1 LFDRLLA
8 QRPFAT
14 TLLLAIFCAVVFY
27 LLRSQQ
33 TLLGDA
39 YPLTVGLP
47 EGERFHP
54 RQPVTMW
61 LQQQLY
67 QGLGGL
73 FRSGT
78 VDNETVAF
86 KTTAL
91 GSIAL
96 GFLFVFIA
104 SALGHALVRD
114 RSVSKSVP
122 WLVTLVLMSQGYA
135 LLFFGYVEN
144 YTFYIVFVG
153 LYILL
158 ALLYLQGRITL
169 QLVVVAFFV
178 SMALHLS
185 TLGLLPSLLFLIGWG
200 LLRGNRA
207 DAIMGFVVAVAGFF
221 VLDLILGKMSP
232 TFSLWD
238 GLAELTKI
246 ARSSQGG
253 GKGLT
258 YMFSWVHVRDFFN
271 EHYLIGPLAA
281 FFLVPA
287 FAYAVFRRRAWS
299 ATGIFLILAAGSYFA
314 GSWTMSEPLLGYA
327 RDWDLFAPA
336 GVVYTIAGMYLLV
349 TQVSGSERLQR
360 LLAFA
365 VVFSML
371 QLAPF
376 ARITHSQ
383 QLSLERFKYL
393 PLGYGRTEVVVGNW
407 YLRHGQRD
415 QAETWLKRALE
426 VYPYN
431 ANAFGFLGTMYAQD
445 GNHDLAAQ
453 AFERAVALRPDKK
466 AFHNNLARSLIEL
479 ERYEDAIPQ
488 LDWLVK
494 RDRQNV
500 GYWRAFKRIFLA
512 LDRPDKVAEVNE
524 QILVF
529 VQRALNSDPNNVNAL
544 LEAGILLS
552 ELGHD
557 DEAYNYFGKALQLE
571 PESEAA
577 LFNTGMLLTRLGRQD
592 EARPLLEKFLALYPD
607 HAHAG
612 WARGQLAR

>member
-1 LFDRLLA
+1 LL
-8 QRPFAT
+8 
-14 TLLLAIFCAVVFY
+14 
-27 LLRSQQ
+27 
-33 TLLGDA
+33 
-39 YPLTVGLP
+39 
-47 EGERFHP
+47 
-54 RQPVTMW
+54 
-61 LQQQLY
+61 
-67 QGLGGL
+67 
-73 FRSGT
+73 
-78 VDNETVAF
+78 
-86 KTTAL
+86 
-91 GSIAL
+91 
-96 GFLFVFIA
+96 
-104 SALGHALVRD
+104 
-114 RSVSKSVP
+114 
-122 WLVTLVLMSQGYA
+122 SQGYA

-144 YTFYIVFVG
+144 YTFYIVFVA

-158 ALLYLQGRITL
+158 ALLYMQGRITL
-169 QLVVVAFFV
+169 QLVVIVFFV

-207 DAIMGFVVAVAGFF
+207 DAIMGFLVAAAGFF
-221 VLDLILGKMSP
+221 MLDFVLGKMSP

-281 FFLVPA
+281 FFLLPA
-287 FAYAVFRRRAWS
+287 VGYAIFKRQAWN
-299 ATGIFLILAAGSYFA
+299 ATGIFLAIAAGSYFA

-336 GVVYTIAGMYLLV
+336 GVVYAAAGLYFFISHTAESPRLPRLLV
-349 TQVSGSERLQR
+349 
-360 LLAFA
+360 FA
-365 VVFSML
+365 VVFSLL

-376 ARITHSQ
+376 VRITHSQ
-383 QLSLERFKYL
+383 RLSLERFKYL

-407 YLRHGQRD
+407 YLRNGQRD

-445 GNHDLAAQ
+445 GNHDLASQ

-466 AFHNNLARSLIEL
+466 AFHNNLARSLIES
-479 ERYEDAIPQ
+479 ERYEEAIPQ
-488 LDWLVK
+488 LEWLVK
-494 RDRQNV
+494 RDHQNV
-500 GYWRAFKRIFLA
+500 GYWRAFKRIFIA
-512 LDRPDKVAEVNE
+512 LERQDKVDEVNE

-529 VQRALNSDPNNVNAL
+529 VRRALKSDPNHVNAL

-552 ELGHD
+552 ELGRD
-557 DEAYNYFGKALQLE
+557 GEAYQHFGKAVQLS

-577 LFNTGMLLTRLGRQD
+577 LFNTAMLLTRLDRHD
-592 EARPLLEKFLALYPD
+592 EARPLLERFLTLYPD
-607 HAHAG
+607 HVRAD
-612 WARGQLAR
+612 WARSQLAR